1 MNKWDVISNLFL
13 SMILSPC
20 CLRGLDV
27 SMTEVHPRIWD
38 ADMVVNPLNSSM
50 KIYSSASVV
59 ELMNSVI
66 NVDAMILVSKIPFQL
81 MPTIFIDSKL
91 MVDMLKTLFHA
102 SLTFSD
108 FVDFTREGVLHSI
121 ADEVNLLAAFSVE
134 KNS

>member
-1 MNKWDVISNLFL
+1 MNKWGVISNLFL
-13 SMILSPC
+13 SMKLSPC

-108 FVDFTREGVLHSI
+108 LVDLS
-121 ADEVNLLAAFSVE
+121 
-134 KNS
+134 